1 MINTLNLFGAAVVE
15 RVSTNQFLETF
26 RSIVKSLA
34 MSEKTKAMLGD
45 LAAVT
50 PTEPPAKPGGGE
62 MTICEMYPDLASQE
76 IDFLMTKYTGN
87 MKRG

>member
-34 MSEKTKAMLGD
+34 MPEKTKAMIGD

-50 PTEPPAKPGGGE
+50 PTEPPTKPGGGE
-62 MTICEMYPDLASQE
+62 MSICEMYPDLASQE